1 MITVQYLLLRLLG
14 TPNELIL
21 VTSRRERE
29 GGKREGKK
37 VGKKRRKGGKWG
49 RKGEESEGDRD
60 YHNSS

>member
-29 GGKREGKK
+29 MGGEGREGGRQEKK
-37 VGKKRRKGGKWG
+37 KGREMWKGG
-49 RKGEESEGDRD
+49 RGE
-60 YHNSS
+60 